1 MQSLRH
7 HLATEHDL
15 ISGGSHDPCRWG
27 GCTCRDPLYHSFPL
41 FSLILFHFHVQY
53 FAYPYIV
60 LNLMSWAERR
70 VSVILSLRLME
81 VNVVETLVKL
91 LQAEE
96 ETEELPEQVSCAD
109 CLKSLLTTMTLMFN
123 NKIEMQ
129 KIITSLLLKAFKW
142 YIVRWCYRKV
152 ILPFKLVFWINYR
165 ALYLH
170 NLKF

>member
-1 MQSLRH
+1 MQSLCH
-7 HLATEHDL
+7 HLARGHFL

-27 GCTCRDPLYHSFPL
+27 RCTCRDALCPSFPL

-53 FAYPYIV
+53 FAYSYLV
-60 LNLMSWAERR
+60 LNLMSRAERLT
-70 VSVILSLRLME
+70 VIPSLRLME

-142 YIVRWCYRKV
+142 YIVR
-152 ILPFKLVFWINYR
+152 
-165 ALYLH
+165 
-170 NLKF
+170 